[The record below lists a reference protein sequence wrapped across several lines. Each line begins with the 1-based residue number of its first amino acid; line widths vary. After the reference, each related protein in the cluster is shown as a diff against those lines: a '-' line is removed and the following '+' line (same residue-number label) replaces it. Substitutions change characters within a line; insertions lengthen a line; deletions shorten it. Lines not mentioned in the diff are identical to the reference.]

1 MKYPVLKKIRRK
13 LSMIDRRTKIW
24 ALIFSLLAMQIYFIL
39 DQSRYGYVDLNKVTL
54 GNQIYLNCPHD
65 VKIERTIDVV
75 LATDNNYSPQC
86 ATVMASVLLN
96 CDATSFFRFHIL
108 DGGITD
114 ENKSKIQKLKSIRP
128 FDIAFY
134 DMKKYDWSDLPL
146 NLSWISSIATYYRLI
161 ISEILPKEVE
171 KAIYLDCDVIVE
183 QDLKNLYEIDISDK
197 TFGACESIVGAKS
210 IKRLK
215 LEGNYFNAGVML
227 INLKRLQNF
236 DVRREGIKYLKEK
249 GKDIV
254 YQDQDILNGLFNND
268 CKYLSLKWNT
278 YTDLFFPLKDET
290 TYTSKDAMKAAYAPA
305 IIHFTGPY
313 KPWKI
318 ICSHP
323 LQREYE
329 KYFKYTAFE
338 NSLFDEKNTDGFLRR
353 CWIILCGFH

>member
-1 MKYPVLKKIRRK
+1 MRHSILKKIQKKFLATSRK
-13 LSMIDRRTKIW
+13 QKIF
-24 ALIFSLLAMQIYFIL
+24 ALIFALLVMQIYFIFEQCRYNYINL
-39 DQSRYGYVDLNKVTL
+39 DNVSL
-54 GNQIYLNCPHD
+54 GNQIYLSCPHD
-65 VKIERTIDVV
+65 VKTERIIDVV
-75 LATDNNYSPQC
+75 LALDDNYAPQC

-96 CDATSFFRFHIL
+96 CDATSYFRFHIL

-114 ENKSKIQKLKSIRP
+114 ENKSKIQQLKSIRT
-128 FDIAFY
+128 FDINFY
-134 DMKKYDWSDLPL
+134 DMKKYDWSDFPL

-161 ISEILPKEVE
+161 INEILPKDVE

-183 QDLKNLYEIDISDK
+183 QDLKNLWDIDISDK
-197 TFGACESIVGAKS
+197 MFGGCESIVGAES
-210 IKRLK
+210 VNRLK
-215 LEGNYFNAGVML
+215 LNGNYFNAGVLLMN
-227 INLKRLQNF
+227 IKRLRNV
-236 DVRREGIKYLKEK
+236 DVKTEGIKYLEEK
-249 GKDIV
+249 GKAIV